1 MTSLL
6 HPARGSRPRELF
18 AVLNARQP
26 ANRGPNPFYGGKDLP
41 TQALAEGR
49 AGTAPWRSAAAPT
62 QARWALA
69 KPESS
74 LLPSATARAWLAS
87 RRTVATE
94 GRTS

>member
-6 HPARGSRPRELF
+6 HPARGSRRRELF

-41 TQALAEGR
+41 TQALAEGSFDGALAIGSGTN
-49 AGTAPWRSAAAPT
+49 AGSLGLG
-62 QARWALA
+62 QARKL
-69 KPESS
+69 
-74 LLPSATARAWLAS
+74 ATAFGNGKGLVRS

-94 GRTS
+94 GRAA